1 MLILRSAI
9 TVITAVLLFVACAAP
24 AIRAQQTTEQ
34 NSAGAPLADRL
45 NSWIGR
51 SLEDFIR
58 MTGPPSRDFRLADGG
73 RAIEYDDSYDVIVPV
88 PISHRVIVAPRDGGP
103 NIFAATPVDPG
114 AYGLVDVTPPSSQTA
129 LSFNAGTEYVPQ
141 RVLRTCLR
149 DFFADPQGILVR
161 WTQRG
166 DGCDR

>member
-1 MLILRSAI
+1 MGRWRLSTIVCNLLLSIYRESVFVLVRVLEGTLHVEGFKMLILRSAI

-24 AIRAQQTTEQ
+24 AIRAQQTTAQ

-45 NSWIGR
+45 NSWIGG

-73 RAIEYDDSYDVIVPV
+73 RVIEYDDSYDVIVPV

-103 NIFAATPVDPG
+103 NIFAAGSGSV
-114 AYGLVDVTPPSSQTA
+114 
-129 LSFNAGTEYVPQ
+129 
-141 RVLRTCLR
+141 
-149 DFFADPQGILVR
+149 
-161 WTQRG
+161 
-166 DGCDR
+166 